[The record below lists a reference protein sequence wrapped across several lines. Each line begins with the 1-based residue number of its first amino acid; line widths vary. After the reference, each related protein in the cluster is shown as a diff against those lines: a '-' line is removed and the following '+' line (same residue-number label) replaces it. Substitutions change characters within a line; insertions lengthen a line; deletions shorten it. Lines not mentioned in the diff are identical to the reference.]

1 MHIIMGIDPGLAH
14 TGWGVI
20 QVDGN
25 RLSHI
30 ASGTIK
36 TTKELDDAARLH
48 EIYINL
54 QAVIMAYKPVSV
66 GVEEVFVNTN
76 AKSSLR
82 LGQARGIALLVP
94 TQTGISV
101 GEYSAL
107 KVKQT
112 CVGYGRADKHQI
124 AHMVQVLLPTAK
136 PKTEHAADA
145 LAIAICHAQHLASVQ
160 NRTGTL

>member
-1 MHIIMGIDPGLAH
+1 MYIIMGIDPGLAH

-20 QVDGN
+20 QVNGN

-36 TTKELDDAARLH
+36 TTKNHDDAARLH
-48 EIYINL
+48 EIYVHL
-54 QAVIMAYKPVSV
+54 QAVIMEHKPVSV

-94 TQTGISV
+94 TQAGISV
-101 GEYSAL
+101 AEYSAL
-107 KVKQT
+107 KVKQSV
-112 CVGYGRADKHQI
+112 VGYGRADKTQI
-124 AHMVQVLLPTAK
+124 AHMVQVLLPAAK

-145 LAIAICHAQHLASVQ
+145 LAIAICHAHHLASVQ
-160 NRTGTL
+160 SRTGTL